1 MSRLLIFGLGYTATR
16 IAGAMRA
23 RGWQVDATGSAGT
36 IAFDDERAVADA
48 LARATHV
55 ELAVLACAS
64 VVLLIVLLASGDALA
79 TAAAQMLS
87 SLDTAGATLVIAG
100 GVAFLGHALVTRAI
114 SLPRRVFS

>member
-1 MSRLLIFGLGYTATR
+1 MSAAAGRGLKRYSEMRMSNETLENLF
-16 IAGAMRA
+16 AMDD
-23 RGWQVDATGSAGT
+23 VP
-36 IAFDDERAVADA
+36 AFDPAFRAGVMRAVARRRF
-48 LARATHV
+48 LV

>member
-1 MSRLLIFGLGYTATR
+1 MSNETLENLF
-16 IAGAMRA
+16 AMDD
-23 RGWQVDATGSAGT
+23 VP
-36 IAFDDERAVADA
+36 AFDPAFRAGVMRAVARRRF
-48 LARATHV
+48 LV